1 MKAPACYG
9 GAQSSMSG
17 IGMGRS
23 HAARQLLK
31 LGGKLR

>member
-23 HAARQLLK
+23 HAVWQLLE
-31 LGGKLR
+31 LIGKLR